1 MIFGNR
7 IGRTYTLVAFA
18 FILSQNP
25 PGLTQ
30 EPERNSTSASSP
42 TETPADTQ
50 APEENKIGT
59 AENQEPPGGKRVLG
73 VLPNYRT
80 VDASNV
86 TGPLTV
92 NQKFS
97 IASKD
102 SFDYPLG
109 LVTAALAGIGQ
120 WSKQNPSFGQE
131 MGGFSKRYVTT
142 FADQAGANILT
153 EAVFPA
159 LLHQDPRYY
168 RRGTGTTWSRTGYAL
183 SRLFVTPTDSGKLQ
197 FNYSEWMG
205 NSTAT
210 ALSNFY
216 YPGGRTVGA
225 NLDKLAVQMGL
236 DGLDLVL
243 KEFWPD
249 IKQKFFERHQGAHT
263 GH

>member
-1 MIFGNR
+1 
-7 IGRTYTLVAFA
+7 
-18 FILSQNP
+18 
-25 PGLTQ
+25 
-30 EPERNSTSASSP
+30 
-42 TETPADTQ
+42 
-50 APEENKIGT
+50 
-59 AENQEPPGGKRVLG
+59 
-73 VLPNYRT
+73 

-92 NQKFS
+92 SQKFS

-102 SFDYPLG
+102 SFDFPLG
-109 LVTAALAGIGQ
+109 LVSAGLAGIGQ

-142 FADQAGANILT
+142 FADQASANILT

-159 LLHQDPRYY
+159 LLRQDPRYY
-168 RRGTGTTWSRTGYAL
+168 RRGTGTTLSRTGYAL
-183 SRLFVTPTDSGKLQ
+183 GRLFVTPTDSGKLQ

-205 NSTAT
+205 NATAT

-216 YPGGRTVGA
+216 YPDGRTAGA
-225 NLDKLAVQMGL
+225 NLDKFAVQMGL

-249 IKQKFFERHQGAHT
+249 IKQKFFERHQGANT